1 VVRVLDMVQLAGWA
15 ILLVGYF
22 ALFVLNNW

>member
-1 VVRVLDMVQLAGWA
+1 MTA

-22 ALFVLNNW
+22 AMLAVVAWEIVHAPERDDW